1 MNQLRQKHI
10 PQRTC
15 IGCGQVQPKRQL
27 IRVVRTASGK
37 VEVDPTGK
45 KSGRGAYVCN
55 KRECWE
61 KALAKSVLNRTLK
74 VEIDSENR
82 EELLRYANRL
92 GDKSTTQ
99 SAPEAEGKTGS

>member
-1 MNQLRQKHI
+1 MRQRHI

-15 IGCGQVQPKRQL
+15 VGCGQVQPKRQL

-45 KSGRGAYVCN
+45 KSGRGAYLCN
-55 KRECWE
+55 KRECWDR
-61 KALAKSVLNRTLK
+61 ALAKSSLSRTLK
-74 VEIDSENR
+74 IEIDPENR
-82 EELLRYANRL
+82 EELLEYASRL

-99 SAPEAEGKTGS
+99 SAPEAEGKAGS